1 MLVLLDHNIPR
12 PLAARLPGDQVD
24 TTEQNGWSTLDN
36 GFLLNEAEAAGYEA
50 FITGDK
56 NIPFQQNL
64 SDRSIRIII
73 LSQKAWPVVARNTNS
88 ISQALHN
95 SDAPAITFLE
105 LR

>member
-1 MLVLLDHNIPR
+1 MLVVLDHNIPK
-12 PLAARLPGDQVD
+12 PLVAHLPGDQVH

-36 GFLLNEAEAAGYEA
+36 GFLLDEAETAGYEA

-64 SDRSIRIII
+64 STRNIRIII
-73 LSQKAWPVVARNTNS
+73 LSQKARPVVARNTGS
-88 ISQALHN
+88 ISQAIHDSN
-95 SDAPAITFLE
+95 APPITFLE